1 MNFTKKMTKAYE
13 KLFQFTFFFISLNKY
28 QIANLIVL
36 VLLYLRIDLEPFKYR
51 FNLTKIERCVH
62 KYCLQFLRRVNIHVL
77 ELNQVIIAS
86 GLDHD
91 KNIDLEV

>member
-1 MNFTKKMTKAYE
+1 M
-13 KLFQFTFFFISLNKY
+13 NKY

-51 FNLTKIERCVH
+51 FNLIKIERCVH
-62 KYCLQFLRRVNIHVL
+62 KYCLQFLRRFYVNVL
-77 ELNQVIIAS
+77 ELNQVIIAP

-91 KNIDLEV
+91 KNIDVEV